1 MFAETP
7 DQELLETSTSRFLD
21 SHYPVA
27 RIRQL
32 ADEDTT
38 FDAALWREGAALGW
52 TTLLVPEAAGGGSLS
67 GNGVAD
73 LLIVARLF
81 GHHAAPGPLLGTNVV
96 AAALGRWGSPRQQ
109 AGPLADLLS
118 GEAVAAWGH
127 TSTAVS
133 PTASRSALLATALD
147 AGVVLSGRV
156 PIVEGA
162 SDATHLLVSASG
174 TDGRSQYLVPLG
186 APGVELTRLNSVD
199 LTRRYDDV
207 VLHDVLVPS
216 DAVVG
221 ALGSADDHDEEL
233 LDLAATM
240 LLAEMVGAMDRAF
253 AITLEWTVDRYSFG
267 RPLGSYQAIKH
278 RMADIRTQ
286 LEASEAI
293 AARAARALGRG
304 DADARSL
311 VSAGMAYV
319 AGNGPELIQEC
330 VQLHGGIG
338 VTYEHDLH
346 LFLRRTLIDATLFG
360 SSTDFERRLGAMVV
374 AAEGIW
380 Q

>member
-1 MFAETP
+1 M
-7 DQELLETSTSRFLD
+7 
-21 SHYPVA
+21 
-27 RIRQL
+27 
-32 ADEDTT
+32 
-38 FDAALWREGAALGW
+38 
-52 TTLLVPEAAGGGSLS
+52 
-67 GNGVAD
+67 
-73 LLIVARLF
+73 
-81 GHHAAPGPLLGTNVV
+81 
-96 AAALGRWGSPRQQ
+96 
-109 AGPLADLLS
+109 
-118 GEAVAAWGH
+118 
-127 TSTAVS
+127 
-133 PTASRSALLATALD
+133 
-147 AGVVLSGRV
+147 VLSGRV

-174 TDGRSQYLVPLG
+174 TDGRSQYLVPLT

-207 VLHDVLVPS
+207 VLRDVLVPA
-216 DAVVG
+216 DAIVG
-221 ALGSADDHDEEL
+221 APGTADDHDDEL

-293 AARAARALGRG
+293 AARAAGALGRG
-304 DADARSL
+304 DGDARSL

-360 SSTDFERRLGAMVV
+360 SSTDFERRLGALVV
-374 AAEGIW
+374 AAEGISR
-380 Q
+380 

>member
-7 DQELLETSTSRFLD
+7 DQELLESSTSRFLD
-21 SHYPVA
+21 SHYPVS

-38 FDAALWREGAALGW
+38 FDAALWRERARRWAGRRCWSPRRQEAVRSAATASPTCWSWLECSV
-52 TTLLVPEAAGGGSLS
+52 TTPLP
-67 GNGVAD
+67 
-73 LLIVARLF
+73 ARCS
-81 GHHAAPGPLLGTNVV
+81 APMSWPPRW
-96 AAALGRWGSPRQQ
+96 ARWGSPEQRE
-109 AGPLADLLS
+109 GPLADLLS

-133 PTASRSALLATALD
+133 PAASRSVVLATGLD

-162 SDATHLLVSASG
+162 SDAAHLLVSASG
-174 TDGRSQYLVPLG
+174 TDGRSQYLVPLT

-207 VLHDVLVPS
+207 VLRDVLVPA
-216 DAVVG
+216 DAIVG
-221 ALGSADDHDEEL
+221 APGTADDHDDEL

-293 AARAARALGRG
+293 AASAAGAARPR
-304 DADARSL
+304 
-311 VSAGMAYV
+311 
-319 AGNGPELIQEC
+319 
-330 VQLHGGIG
+330 
-338 VTYEHDLH
+338 
-346 LFLRRTLIDATLFG
+346 
-360 SSTDFERRLGAMVV
+360 
-374 AAEGIW
+374 
-380 Q
+380 